1 MEVFDLI
8 KTNKEEVN
16 FFFKEF
22 KWRKKT
28 NQFFRIEKVKIK
40 NPLRKRIHFF

>member
-22 KWRKKT
+22 KMEKENKLFLEQKSKKY
-28 NQFFRIEKVKIK
+28 KI
-40 NPLRKRIHFF
+40 P